1 MFMFLNIITYILF
14 TIVFRL
20 ILLLF
25 QFNKKIT
32 IKIKIP
38 KSKNNKNKDFYYLLT
53 ELETHDFEYW
63 LIRKY
68 AFYNL
73 KKYNYE
79 CTQENILTILAIFI
93 IPYPIIFYKYS
104 YILENSFRHHINDLS
119 SFTYVDLVENY
130 EFYKE
135 KLDKNKKEIKEKI
148 NLINK
153 INNINRD
160 DK

>member
-53 ELETHDFEYW
+53 ELETHDLNYNNN
-63 LIRKY
+63 Y
-68 AFYNL
+68 YNL

-93 IPYPIIFYKYS
+93 IPYPIIFYKYY
-104 YILENSFRHHINDLS
+104 YILENSFLHHINDLS

>member
-53 ELETHDFEYW
+53 ELETHDLNYNNN
-63 LIRKY
+63 Y
-68 AFYNL
+68 YNL

-93 IPYPIIFYKYS
+93 IPYPIIFYKYY

-119 SFTYVDLVENY
+119 SFTYVDLVEN
-130 EFYKE
+130 FSRLAPAKGSN
-135 KLDKNKKEIKEKI
+135 NKKKK
-148 NLINK
+148 
-153 INNINRD
+153 
-160 DK
+160 